1 MSFDR
6 SIKPLQ
12 KDEINFSL
20 PNIEHFVLSNG
31 LKVLH
36 VKKTS
41 LPIIRL
47 NLLFYAGSRF
57 DPADKKGLA
66 NLFGMVAD
74 EGAGKYDALALSDE
88 LDTLGTSLSINRDND
103 SIYYSLQTLTE
114 HYEKSLDL
122 FCDVLLLPM
131 FDESAFA
138 REQRKILTRI
148 LQSKDSPD
156 ELADFAFEKILYG
169 SNNPYAHPV
178 FGFED
183 SVAKITTEDI
193 KNFYKKYII
202 PSNGFLVSVGDITS
216 EALKNSLEKRLNNW
230 KAEHTVNFPAIISKE
245 AEPKI
250 YLLHKEG
257 TVQSEIRCGHLTGNR
272 NEKDYFPKSILNM
285 ILGGQFTSRI
295 NLNLRENKGYTYGA
309 LSRFNYQRDAAHFYV
324 STSVGVENTANAIIE
339 IDKELRNIREGVTTE
354 ELDFTKSSMI
364 RKFPSNF
371 ETLQQISVNLIGKV
385 IYNLKD
391 DFFNT
396 YIESV
401 NSITKNDV
409 DEAAVNNIYPDINK
423 YIIAGDKNLLLPQ
436 FKNISF
442 AGVVEINLRGE
453 IIEA

>member
-1 MSFDR
+1 MSLDR
-6 SIKPLQ
+6 SIKPLP

-20 PNIEHFVLSNG
+20 PEIEHFVLSNG

-47 NLLFYAGSRF
+47 NLLFYAGSKF

-74 EGAGKYDALALSDE
+74 EGAGKYDALALSDK

-114 HYEKSLDL
+114 HFEKSLNL
-122 FCDVLLLPM
+122 FCDVLLLPR
-131 FDESAFA
+131 FDDSAFA

-148 LQSKDSPD
+148 LQSKDAPD
-156 ELADFAFEKILYG
+156 ELADVAFEQILYG
-169 SNNPYAHPV
+169 NNNPYAHPV

-183 SVAKITTEDI
+183 SVAQITNEDI
-193 KNFYKKYII
+193 KNFYKQYII
-202 PSNGFLVSVGDITS
+202 PSNGFLVSVGDISS
-216 EALKNSLEKRLNNW
+216 EGLKNSLEKRLDNW
-230 KAEHTVNFPAIISKE
+230 TSGGVVSFKEISAVE

-257 TVQSEIRCGHLTGNR
+257 TVQSEIRCGHLTGKR
-272 NEKDYFPKSILNM
+272 NHADYFSKSILNM

-295 NLNLRENKGYTYGA
+295 NLNLREKKGYTYGA
-309 LSRFNYQRDAAHFYV
+309 LSRFNYHKDAAHFYV
-324 STSVGVENTANAIIE
+324 STSVGAENTANAVIE
-339 IDKELRNIREGVTTE
+339 IDKELKNIRNGITAI

-396 YIESV
+396 YIDSV
-401 NSITKNDV
+401 KSITITDV
-409 DEAAVNNIYPDINK
+409 DNAAIDNINPEIIK
-423 YIIAGDKNLLLPQ
+423 YVIAGDKNLLLPQ

-442 AGVVEINLRGE
+442 ANVVEINSKGE
-453 IIEA
+453 IIEE